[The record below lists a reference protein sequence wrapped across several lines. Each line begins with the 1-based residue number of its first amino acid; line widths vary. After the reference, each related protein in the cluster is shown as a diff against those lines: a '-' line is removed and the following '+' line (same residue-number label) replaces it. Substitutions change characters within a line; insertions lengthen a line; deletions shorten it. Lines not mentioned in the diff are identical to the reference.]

1 MTRQL
6 LHGRITHKRVISFL
20 REPGRRRKPQDFVM
34 KLPLVLLVLLSSSS
48 CCCQARY
55 LVPVELCY
63 PSSTAK
69 RCGVSPS
76 SSGGGDGNAA
86 NCSRIARSVLRGAGR
101 GGSSTVVGV
110 TNPMTMTSSKM
121 KLLNLLS
128 GGAAGTI
135 ASCITNP
142 LEVIKIQLQ
151 SSSAAVGELAI
162 AGATNP
168 ISIGRTIFAKDGILG
183 FWKGM
188 KPTLIGIIPGRSVYF
203 FSYEQT
209 KRYLPKFGM
218 IEGGTPNSLL
228 SGLAAGVSAQTL
240 TNPIWMVKSRLQ
252 LLADNTAGQRS
263 YTGYSDA
270 IKSIY
275 REEGLGGFY
284 KGISASYWGCFEGA
298 IQFMLYEKIKKKLVS
313 EQNVRRDEKGLPHT
327 DKLSNLS
334 YFLSA
339 AISKCT
345 ASIITY
351 PHEVARTRVREQARN
366 GIFKYNNGM
375 WQTIGVVAK
384 EEGWKGLY
392 GGMGMHLMKVVP
404 NTAIMFLTYEVV
416 NSWLGRFTVIED

>member
-1 MTRQL
+1 M
-6 LHGRITHKRVISFL
+6 
-20 REPGRRRKPQDFVM
+20 
-34 KLPLVLLVLLSSSS
+34 LLVLLSSSS
-48 CCCQARY
+48 CYCRARY

-69 RCGVSPS
+69 RCGVSSSCS
-76 SSGGGDGNAA
+76 SSALHIPLGGGDGNAA
-86 NCSRIARSVLRGAGR
+86 RSSRTTRSILRGAGR

-110 TNPMTMTSSKM
+110 ATNPMTMTASKM

-168 ISIGRTIFAKDGILG
+168 ISIARTIFAKDGVLG

-218 IEGGTPNSLL
+218 IEGGISNSLL
-228 SGLAAGVSAQTL
+228 SGLAAGISAQTL

-263 YTGYSDA
+263 YTGYPDA

-313 EQNVRRDEKGLPHT
+313 EQNVRRTENGLPHT
-327 DKLSNLS
+327 DKLSNVS

-339 AISKCT
+339 ALSKCT

-375 WQTIGVVAK
+375 WSTIGVVAK